1 MNRVAKTQGDPMTS
15 LSSRAQRLLS
25 AGTIAALALLTSA
38 CASFYVDP
46 VLPKVEPQEI
56 AKPAWAPTPVQL
68 LVEFKTNGAANAGA
82 TQQVRP
88 MVVEAVSR
96 TGLFS
101 EVSAEPVDGGRVLS
115 VSINNVANMS
125 DAAAKGFLT
134 GLTLGAAGNMV
145 TDGYVC
151 EMNFTEPGAPS
162 RTATVKHAMH
172 TQLGAGQ
179 VPPALKPVP
188 SAIEG
193 VKQIVDQ
200 MVLTGLKQMTD
211 PAAPTK
217 PAVR

>member
-1 MNRVAKTQGDPMTS
+1 MFSFAFPLRR
-15 LSSRAQRLLS
+15 LCRAGAVL
-25 AGTIAALALLTSA
+25 ALAFLTSA

-46 VLPKVEPQEI
+46 VLPKVEPKDI
-56 AKPAWAPTPVQL
+56 VKPAWAPAPVQL

-96 TGLFS
+96 SGLFS
-101 EVSAEPVDGGRVLS
+101 EVSAEPVAGGRVLS

-134 GLTLGAAGNMV
+134 GLTFGAAGNMV

-151 EMNFTEPGAPS
+151 DMNYTHPGAPS

-172 TQLGAGQ
+172 TQMGAGQ
-179 VPPALKPVP
+179 VPPTLKPVP

-211 PAAPTK
+211 PAAPAT
-217 PAVR
+217 PVAR